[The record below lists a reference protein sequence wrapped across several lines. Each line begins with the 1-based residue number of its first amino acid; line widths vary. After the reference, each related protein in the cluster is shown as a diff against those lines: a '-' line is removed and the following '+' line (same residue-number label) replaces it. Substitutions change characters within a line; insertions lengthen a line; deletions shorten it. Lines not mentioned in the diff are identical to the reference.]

1 MSEPITRTIVS
12 NRHWMHIWK
21 VGHTP
26 CVVCHQDSR
35 VIATVLDAN
44 DDFVRQIFYCNE
56 HAPELSKLE
65 STGSPFGDIA
75 RAITLGLGA
84 SFSVSDE
91 IEVVDESPDNLEDE
105 NLGEHDA

>member
-1 MSEPITRTIVS
+1 MSEPITRTVVS

-56 HAPELSKLE
+56 HAPELSTLE

-84 SFSVSDE
+84 SFA
-91 IEVVDESPDNLEDE
+91 ITEDE
-105 NLGEHDA
+105 EQAD